1 MGKHGSSPEE
11 MPVPTEVPSPTSP
24 GGEEAVVVVVV
35 VVVVVAGVVVVAVVG
50 QVTRTGNN
58 QQGSGF
64 EFGGGLG
71 EQ

>member
-1 MGKHGSSPEE
+1 

-24 GGEEAVVVVVV
+24 GGEEAVVVV

-64 EFGGGLG
+64 EFRGGV
-71 EQ
+71 

>member
-35 VVVVVAGVVVVAVVG
+35 VVVVAGVVVVAVVG

-64 EFGGGLG
+64 EFRGGVR
-71 EQ
+71 